1 MTQQLQQV
9 FERVSGLSPEIQNE
23 LAASW
28 MAELEDELI
37 WQKQL
42 GESQDVLSGL
52 AKSALANHAKG
63 KTQEKGWDEL

>member
-1 MTQQLQQV
+1 
-9 FERVSGLSPEIQNE
+9 
-23 LAASW
+23 

-52 AKSALANHAKG
+52 TKSALANHAKG

>member
-42 GESQDVLSGL
+42 SESQDGMSYEIF
-52 AKSALANHAKG
+52 SRS
-63 KTQEKGWDEL
+63 TIPQMF